1 MGWME
6 ELQSALA
13 ARGLAVASIPGK
25 GRGLIT
31 TRDFAPGD
39 VIIFQEPYASTPNKT
54 SSGSTCDGC
63 FASNNLKKCSACQVA
78 WYCGTACQKS
88 EWKIHQSECRAL
100 AALSEDRKKM
110 LTSTIRLMV
119 RLILRKQLQSEQVI
133 PTNAM
138 DNYDLVATL
147 ESHISEIDEKQ
158 LVLYAQ
164 MANLVSLVLPSLE
177 IDLKE
182 TTHNFSKLSCNAH
195 TICDGELRPL
205 GTGLYPVISIIN
217 HSCVPNSV
225 LVFENRVAFVRAMEP
240 IAKGT
245 EILISYIETAATIE
259 TRQKDLKQY
268 FFICTCSR
276 CTKNSYEELEETATL
291 EGYRCKDKKCS
302 GFLILDSGKQS
313 FTCQQCGLSRDQQ
326 EIKEI
331 ASEIAQVLGKASVCL
346 SSGHLSEGS
355 TMYKIVEQLQ
365 LKLCHQCSL
374 SLLQTRETLMKV
386 LMELKDWKGALTYC
400 RLTIPTYERIYPAT
414 HPMLGLQYYACG
426 KLEWLLEFTEDA
438 LKSFIKAAD
447 ILRITHGTRTP
458 FMKELLHK
466 LEEARAEVSYKL
478 SASD

>member
-31 TRDFAPGD
+31 TCDFAPGD

-54 SSGSTCDGC
+54 SSGSSCDSC
-63 FASNNLKKCSACQVA
+63 LASNDSRKCSACQVA

-100 AALSEDRKKM
+100 AALNEDRKKM

-133 PTNAM
+133 PTSAM

-164 MANLVSLVLPSLE
+164 MANLVNLVLPSLM

-182 TTHNFSKLSCNAH
+182 TAHNFSKLSCNAH

-245 EILISYIETAATIE
+245 EILISYIETAATTE

-268 FFICTCSR
+268 FFVCTCSR
-276 CTKNSYEELEETATL
+276 CTKNPYEELEETATL
-291 EGYRCKDKKCS
+291 EGYGCKDKKCS
-302 GFLILDSGKQS
+302 GFLIPDSGKQS

-326 EIKEI
+326 EIKKI
-331 ASEIAQVLGKASVCL
+331 ACEIAQVLGKASNCL

-365 LKLCHQCSL
+365 LKLCHQYSL

-400 RLTIPTYERIYPAT
+400 RLTIPTYRRIYPAT

-466 LEEARAEVSYKL
+466 LEEAHAEVSYKL